1 MNDKIALVSCSGLSP
16 LGLVVR
22 AASVELALE
31 NENIVA
37 ACITEYSAQPNNCSP
52 ILDDAKIVTIT
63 GCGDDCAS
71 VILKDKNIAAV
82 KNISLDHVVK
92 AYDLNP
98 LDAVRFRG
106 ELMSVQMIHF
116 VGKCYR
122 MLGKLVTVKYV
133 HTCKGD
139 LMAMGTFV
147 DCTGEVFDT
156 VHFPMSLKTYPFQ
169 GDGVYLLFGKV
180 TEEFGQTTLEVEKM
194 AKMGYRQ
201 RE

>member
-98 LDAVRFRG
+98 LDAVRLDEDG
-106 ELMSVQMIHF
+106 EKAVVVL
-116 VGKCYR
+116 K
-122 MLGKLVTVKYV
+122 KYI
-133 HTCKGD
+133 
-139 LMAMGTFV
+139 
-147 DCTGEVFDT
+147 
-156 VHFPMSLKTYPFQ
+156 LK
-169 GDGVYLLFGKV
+169 
-180 TEEFGQTTLEVEKM
+180 ELENI
-194 AKMGYRQ
+194 
-201 RE
+201 

>member
-71 VILKDKNIAAV
+71 VILGEKNVESI
-82 KNISLDHVVK
+82 KNISADTVVK
-92 AYDLNP
+92 TYDLNP
-98 LDAVRFRG
+98 LDAVRLDEDG
-106 ELMSVQMIHF
+106 EKAVEVLKKYI
-116 VGKCYR
+116 
-122 MLGKLVTVKYV
+122 LNEIEKL
-133 HTCKGD
+133 
-139 LMAMGTFV
+139 
-147 DCTGEVFDT
+147 
-156 VHFPMSLKTYPFQ
+156 
-169 GDGVYLLFGKV
+169 
-180 TEEFGQTTLEVEKM
+180 
-194 AKMGYRQ
+194 
-201 RE
+201 